1 MGAMEI
7 TTWGH
12 AAVRFTRDGHRL
24 VIDPGVLSDQAV
36 MEEAQAVLITHEHA
50 DHVVPD
56 TLTAALTASTDLE
69 VWAPAAVVAQLT
81 EAGAPAERVHEAA
94 DGDEFTAAGFAVR
107 ALGRDHAVVHPS
119 LPPVANVAYLVEAL
133 ALHPGDSFTLA
144 PDGQAVQMLLL
155 PISAPWLKLAESV
168 DYAREVGPTV
178 TIPIHDAI
186 LSEAGRAIT
195 DRIFTTLAPEVGYRR
210 LAPGEPLSLTI

>member
-81 EAGAPAERVHEAA
+81 EAGAPAERVP
-94 DGDEFTAAGFAVR
+94 R
-107 ALGRDHAVVHPS
+107 GRRRGRVHRRGLRRPGPRPRPCRRPS
-119 LPPVANVAYLVEAL
+119 LTPARRQRGLSRRGAR
-133 ALHPGDSFTLA
+133 LHPGDSFTLA
-144 PDGQAVQMLLL
+144 PNGQAVQMLLL
-155 PISAPWLKLAESV
+155 PISVPWLKLAESV

>member
-1 MGAMEI
+1 MGTMEI

-56 TLTAALTASTDLE
+56 TLTAALTASTGPRG
-69 VWAPAAVVAQLT
+69 VGTGRGRRPAHRGRS
-81 EAGAPAERVHEAA
+81 AGRARPRGRRRRRVHRR
-94 DGDEFTAAGFAVR
+94 GLRRPGPR
-107 ALGRDHAVVHPS
+107 PRPRRRPS
-119 LPPVANVAYLVEAL
+119 LTPAVANVAYLVEAL

-144 PDGQAVQMLLL
+144 PDGQAVQVLFL

-168 DYAREVGPTV
+168 DYVRQVGPTV

-186 LSEAGRAIT
+186 LSESGRAIT
-195 DRIFTTLAPEVGYRR
+195 DRIVTTLAPTSATAGSRR
-210 LAPGEPLSLTI
+210 VSRSR